1 MAKSKSFSESEK
13 KKTFT
18 DLGSYERSISS
29 ITNSFANQDSILKAI
44 QNKMES
50 TKGTITSLG
59 KILQS
64 NNDLT
69 KSQKDAITESV
80 AEYKQFQV
88 AISKARIEQ
97 KKGIITQ
104 SEYNELIIKGKESYD
119 DFVKSISASGKSAKA
134 IIPILENMGKEME
147 SFAEAAKRSKKIL
160 EGVNTTLDQIGGSGV
175 QGMRELTDVI
185 KSATSG
191 GKGLTTAL
199 FALGAAAGALAYNYG
214 LVGDK
219 VKDVAGFDKKIAEI
233 SGNIAIA
240 NLEIERGGF
249 GGKNFVAE
257 RAAAEFAASIKQSAA
272 SFRAAAK
279 TALFGKGLGS
289 VGYGAGQLELAGIS
303 AQTIADGM
311 KAAANET
318 GRMPTGKIGAD
329 MAIMA
334 ARTGQSAEGIAS
346 INDAFMRMD
355 GVSEKTALNLQEG
368 VRAMADK
375 AGVNLGGV
383 IEEMAGAS
391 KEMLGY
397 QIKSSSALS
406 KQVIFAKSMG
416 VSFNEIAKAGQG
428 MVLNYKDSIKAE
440 MSLSAMLGKNV
451 DLSEVR
457 AKFAAGDTIGAMKSL
472 KAQGLNPAEMDMF
485 QQQQLQSALGG
496 MDLTSLQKIATRT
509 GTTGGELKAGVA
521 GAGNQQ
527 FLATTQAAQATLNA
541 ENASISSDT
550 AITLAEIDKQFEIA
564 KQDAIINNTGKLN
577 ELNVALIKEQG
588 LKDATIGLTTAMYG
602 LITALALSGVG
613 ELFKSGFKSLFSK
626 GAPKIP
632 IPSGPLTKTGLPD
645 MRYTANKLPP
655 ASVADD
661 VVKAGSKG
669 VGMMGKVGKFV
680 KGLGVV
686 GTVLG
691 AGFDYKNRKDEGQ
704 TTTQAAVGTGAGVIG
719 GIAGAKGGA
728 AAGAAIGALF
738 GGVGAVPGALI
749 GGLLGGAGGY
759 LGASYLS
766 DKATGVGKKA
776 EVKVQAKKTAKI
788 EEKTKITEAAKVG
801 GVSVATTI
809 SNSEKFLQDKLTY
822 MSGNLERVVDRTNRT
837 MINTAATTKELT
849 TLNTNTKAIMN
860 LTKTIE
866 ALTVATYQGSRD
878 VSVKIDGK
886 KVAYSYNKYTEN
898 TKSTGPGITTAK
910 K

>member
-1 MAKSKSFSESEK
+1 MAKSKSFSDSEK

-29 ITNSFANQDSILKAI
+29 ITNSFAKQDSILKEI
-44 QNKMES
+44 EKKMES

-64 NNDLT
+64 NTDLS

-80 AEYKQFQV
+80 AEYKQYQV

-97 KKGIITQ
+97 KKGNITQ

-119 DFVKSISASGKSAKA
+119 DFVKSISKSGKSAKA

-147 SFAEAAKRSKKIL
+147 SFAEAAKRSQKIL
-160 EGVNTTLDQIGGSGV
+160 NGVNTTLDQIGGSGV

-191 GKGLTTAL
+191 GKGLITTL

-219 VKDVAGFDKKIAEI
+219 IGLVAGFDAKIADI

-249 GGKNFVAE
+249 GGRNFVAD

-272 SFRAAAK
+272 SFRSASK

-289 VGYGAGQLELAGIS
+289 VGYGAAQLEMAGIS
-303 AQTIADGM
+303 SETIASGM
-311 KAAANET
+311 QAAANET
-318 GRMPTGKIGAD
+318 GRMPTAKIGAD

-383 IEEMAGAS
+383 MEEMAGAS

-397 QIKSSSALS
+397 QIKSGSALAR
-406 KQVIFAKSMG
+406 QVVFAKSMG
-416 VSFNEIAKAGQG
+416 VSFNEIAKAGQS

-457 AKFAAGDTIGAMKSL
+457 AKFASGDTEGAMKSL

-509 GTTGGELKAGVA
+509 GRGGGGLAAGTA
-521 GAGNQQ
+521 GGGNQQ
-527 FLATTQAAQATLNA
+527 FLTTTQAAQATLNA

-550 AITLAEIDKQFEIA
+550 AIQLAEIDKQFEIA
-564 KQDAIINNTGKLN
+564 KQKAIIDNTGGLNKLN
-577 ELNVALIKEQG
+577 VELAQQGG
-588 LKDATIGLTTAMYG
+588 LKDAMVGLSTMLFG
-602 LITALALSGVG
+602 LLGGGLFAGVG
-613 ELFKSGFKSLFSK
+613 KLFQGKISNPFSK
-626 GAPKIP
+626 GGAGMT
-632 IPSGPLTKTGLPD
+632 PSTSPTGKLRGPNGQYLP
-645 MRYTANKLPP
+645 NKLPP

-669 VGMMGKVGKFV
+669 VGMMGKVGKFA
-680 KGLGVV
+680 KFGGKLLGKV
-686 GTVLG
+686 
-691 AGFDYKNRKDEGQ
+691 
-704 TTTQAAVGTGAGVIG
+704 AAPL
-719 GIAGAKGGA
+719 
-728 AAGAAIGALF
+728 AIGMAIYDGFQGFNADKSAATGDKILNAGSSILSGLSF
-738 GGVGAVPGALI
+738 
-749 GGLLGGAGGY
+749 GLLGKD
-759 LGASYLS
+759 S
-766 DKATGVGKKA
+766 DTIKA
-776 EVKVQAKKTAKI
+776 EADAKNGVPSASQV
-788 EEKTKITEAAKVG
+788 AATTPGNK
-801 GVSVATTI
+801 SVATTI
-809 SNSEKFLQDKLTY
+809 ANSEKFLQDKLTY

-886 KVAYSYNKYTEN
+886 KVAYSYNKYSEN
-898 TKSTGPGITTAK
+898 TRLVNPNISTTKTEG
-910 K
+910 

>member
-1 MAKSKSFSESEK
+1 MAKSKSFSDSEK

-29 ITNSFANQDSILKAI
+29 ISNSFSQQDSILKEI
-44 QNKMES
+44 QKKMET
-50 TKGTITSLG
+50 TKGTISSLG

-69 KSQKDAITESV
+69 VSQKDAITESV
-80 AEYKQFQV
+80 AEYKQYQV

-97 KKGIITQ
+97 KKGNITQ

-134 IIPILENMGKEME
+134 IIPILQSMGKEME
-147 SFAEAAKRSKKIL
+147 SFAEAAKRSQKMID
-160 EGVNTTLDQIGGSGV
+160 GVNIALDQIGGSGV
-175 QGMRELTDVI
+175 EGMRELTDVM
-185 KSATSG
+185 KSATNG

-219 VKDVAGFDKKIAEI
+219 VGMVAGFDKKIAEI

-249 GGKNFVAE
+249 GGRNFVAE
-257 RAAAEFAASIKQSAA
+257 KAAAEFASSIKQSAA

-289 VGYGAGQLELAGIS
+289 VGYGAAQLEMAGIS
-303 AQTIADGM
+303 SETIASGM
-311 KAAANET
+311 QAAANET
-318 GRMPTGKIGAD
+318 GRMPTAKIGAD

-383 IEEMAGAS
+383 MEEMAGAS

-397 QIKSSSALS
+397 QIKSGSALAR
-406 KQVIFAKSMG
+406 QVVFAKSMG
-416 VSFNEIAKAGQG
+416 VSFNEIAKAGQS

-457 AKFAAGDTIGAMKSL
+457 AKFASGDTEGAMKSL

-509 GTTGGELKAGVA
+509 GRGGGALTAGTA
-521 GAGNQQ
+521 GGGNQQ

-550 AITLAEIDKQFEIA
+550 AIQLAEIDKQFEMA
-564 KQDAIINNTGKLN
+564 KQDAIINNTGGLNKLN
-577 ELNVALIKEQG
+577 VQLQQQQG
-588 LKDATIGLTTAMYG
+588 LKTATESATTAMYG
-602 LITALALSGVG
+602 LIGALIASGIG
-613 ELFKSGFKSLFSK
+613 SLFKGKIGNPFSK
-626 GAPKIP
+626 GGPGMTPSTSPTGRLRGPDGRFISNKIP
-632 IPSGPLTKTGLPD
+632 
-645 MRYTANKLPP
+645 A

-661 VVKAGSKG
+661 VVNAGSKSSKLLKILPK
-669 VGMMGKVGKFV
+669 MGKFA

-704 TTTQAAVGTGAGVIG
+704 TNTQAIAGTGGGVGGALAGAAVGAALGSVVPVVGTAIG
-719 GIAGAKGGA
+719 GIIGGA
-728 AAGAAIGALF
+728 
-738 GGVGAVPGALI
+738 
-749 GGLLGGAGGY
+749 
-759 LGASYLS
+759 LGAWGGGSLA
-766 DKATGVGKKA
+766 DLITGVGKKA
-776 EVKVQAKKTAKI
+776 EVKGQQKAQAKQTAKI
-788 EEKTKITEAAKVG
+788 QENIKPAQTASVG
-801 GVSVATTI
+801 GTSVATKVTQA
-809 SNSEKFLQDKLTY
+809 SQNLMQERLKY

-886 KVAYSYNKYTEN
+886 KVAYSYNKYSEN
-898 TKSTGPGITTAK
+898 TQIVNPGNSTTK

>member
-1 MAKSKSFSESEK
+1 MAKTKPTKIDAISIKALR
-13 KKTFT
+13 
-18 DLGSYERSISS
+18 DLDEYENSLSS
-29 ITNSFANQDSILKAI
+29 ITNSLGKQSDAYNLINKNLKKTNEFVRSTADLIEHSTKLTDSNKKAILKAAEAY
-44 QNKMES
+44 KD
-50 TKGTITSLG
+50 TKKTIA
-59 KILQS
+59 
-64 NNDLT
+64 D
-69 KSQKDAITESV
+69 SV
-80 AEYKQFQV
+80 V
-88 AISKARIEQ
+88 GLSKGE
-97 KKGIITQ
+97 KTQ
-104 SEYNELIIKGKESYD
+104 SEYN
-119 DFVKSISASGKSAKA
+119 KA
-134 IIPILENMGKEME
+134 IIDSYKNYQKLVDSIDTSTKAGRETAKAFQIATTEME
-147 SFAEAAKRSKKIL
+147 SFANAAKRSEKIL

-175 QGMRELTDVI
+175 QGMRELTDVM
-185 KSATSG
+185 KTATNG

-199 FALGAAAGALAYNYG
+199 FALGAALGALAYNYG

-219 VKDVAGFDKKIAEI
+219 VGLVAGFDKDLIETQKNIDLIDNKIKGAFAGETAA
-233 SGNIAIA
+233 G
-240 NLEIERGGF
+240 
-249 GGKNFVAE
+249 NFVFQVQQMVAS
-257 RAAAEFAASIKQSAA
+257 FQAAS
-272 SFRAAAK
+272 K
-279 TALFGKGLGS
+279 TALFGKGVGS

-346 INDAFMRMD
+346 INDSFMRMD

-383 IEEMAGAS
+383 MEEMAGAS

-397 QIKSSSALS
+397 QIKSGSALAR
-406 KQVIFAKSMG
+406 QVVFAKSMG
-416 VSFNEIAKAGQG
+416 VSFNEIAKAGQS

-457 AKFAAGDTIGAMKSL
+457 AKFASGDTEGAMKAL

-496 MDLTSLQKIATRT
+496 MDLTSAQKIATRT
-509 GTTGGELKAGVA
+509 GRGGGELKAGAV

-527 FLATTQAAQATLNA
+527 FLSATEQAQRELAIQTANISVTQASFN
-541 ENASISSDT
+541 I
-550 AITLAEIDKQFEIA
+550 
-564 KQDAIINNTGKLN
+564 KQDAKAAAAVQQAIIDNLPASIDGKPVLGKDGKPIGRGGLEVEKVQTEGLKGLFTGLETMLFGLGAAAIGSLLPAGAKKLMGKGAPTVPTSTSPTGKLR
-577 ELNVALIKEQG
+577 
-588 LKDATIGLTTAMYG
+588 
-602 LITALALSGVG
+602 
-613 ELFKSGFKSLFSK
+613 
-626 GAPKIP
+626 
-632 IPSGPLTKTGLPD
+632 GPNGQYLP
-645 MRYTANKLPP
+645 NKLPP

-661 VVKAGSKG
+661 VAKAGSKG
-669 VGMMGKVGKFV
+669 AGMMGKVGKFA
-680 KGLGVV
+680 KFGGKLLGKV
-686 GTVLG
+686 
-691 AGFDYKNRKDEGQ
+691 
-704 TTTQAAVGTGAGVIG
+704 AAPL
-719 GIAGAKGGA
+719 
-728 AAGAAIGALF
+728 AIGMAIYDGFQGFNADKSAATGDKILNAGSSILSGLSF
-738 GGVGAVPGALI
+738 
-749 GGLLGGAGGY
+749 GLLGKD
-759 LGASYLS
+759 S
-766 DKATGVGKKA
+766 DTIKA
-776 EVKVQAKKTAKI
+776 EADARATTPGNK
-788 EEKTKITEAAKVG
+788 
-801 GVSVATTI
+801 SVATTI

-898 TKSTGPGITTAK
+898 TKSTGPGISTTK